1 MGAQDGQDLPAWAET
16 VWIQQTFA
24 QSIRPTDSL
33 PLASELDSRNNRDGA
48 LRGAK
53 TAATICGFTD
63 PDALREFTLRNFLS
77 TSEFRSR
84 FTRAAKLSLTVAAAA
99 TLFAP
104 FAHAAALSSDA
115 KASIPRDVQQIIV
128 VDYRAMQNS
137 PAAMSLK
144 DRVLPPELKKLETA
158 LVNSGLKVDQ
168 DADALTFAAFRAPNP
183 EGKGPDVERIVGIAQ
198 GQFHT
203 HDIMAN
209 FTKNKTKPVTLRN
222 NSIYPMGST
231 GLDVVF
237 LNQTTMVF
245 GDKDA
250 VRAALDS
257 RDGLTQSFLTDS
269 DLVNDMV
276 AVDSHAVWSLLDA
289 KGTQTMMK
297 GILGIASQLADYD
310 TVKNRMKG
318 SRYTMDFSN
327 GVRFDMS
334 VNLSD
339 TFTAATCAT
348 LLKGVQLLKKQQ
360 GTPMEKTALDNTT
373 IDSDSGT
380 LKVNYSS
387 SDSEFASL
395 LTSPLFQ
402 TVVK

>member
-1 MGAQDGQDLPAWAET
+1 MA
-16 VWIQQTFA
+16 V
-24 QSIRPTDSL
+24 
-33 PLASELDSRNNRDGA
+33 
-48 LRGAK
+48 
-53 TAATICGFTD
+53 TAA
-63 PDALREFTLRNFLS
+63 LM
-77 TSEFRSR
+77 
-84 FTRAAKLSLTVAAAA
+84 
-99 TLFAP
+99 AP
-104 FAHAAALSSDA
+104 AVHAAQLSSDA
-115 KASIPRDVQQIIV
+115 KSSIPHDVQQIIV

-144 DRVLPPELKKLETA
+144 DRVMPPELKRLETA
-158 LVNSGLKVDQ
+158 LVNSGLKVDS
-168 DADALTFAAFRAPNP
+168 DADILAFAAFRAQNP
-183 EGKGPDVERIVGIAQ
+183 DGKGAQVERIVGIAQ

-203 HDIMAN
+203 QAIMAN
-209 FTKNKTKPVTLRN
+209 FTKTKTKPRILRN

-231 GLDVVF
+231 GLSVVF

-250 VRAALDS
+250 VNAALDA
-257 RDGLTQSFLTDS
+257 RDGMTSSFLTDS
-269 DLVNDMV
+269 DLVGDMI
-276 AVDSHAVWSLLDA
+276 AVDSHAIWSLLDA

-297 GILGIASQLADYD
+297 SVLGVASQLADYD

-339 TFTAATCAT
+339 TITAATCST
-348 LLKGVQLLKKQQ
+348 LLKGVQLLRKQQ
-360 GTPMEKTALDNTT
+360 GTPMEKSALDNTT
-373 IDSDSGT
+373 IDSNAGT
-380 LKVNYSS
+380 LTVRYSS

-402 TVVK
+402 SVVK

>member
-1 MGAQDGQDLPAWAET
+1 MHNF
-16 VWIQQTFA
+16 VI
-24 QSIRPTDSL
+24 
-33 PLASELDSRNNRDGA
+33 ASE
-48 LRGAK
+48 
-53 TAATICGFTD
+53 
-63 PDALREFTLRNFLS
+63 
-77 TSEFRSR
+77 SR
-84 FTRAAKLSLTVAAAA
+84 FRITRAAKLNLGVAAVAC
-99 TLFAP
+99 LFAP
-104 FAHAAALSSDA
+104 FAHAAALSGDA
-115 KASIPRDVQQIIV
+115 KAAIPHDVQQIIV

-137 PAAMSLK
+137 PAAMNLK
-144 DRVLPPELKKLETA
+144 DRVLPPELKRLEAA
-158 LVNSGLKVDQ
+158 LVSSGLKVDQ

-183 EGKGPDVERIVGIAQ
+183 EGKGPEVERIVGIAQ

-209 FTKNKTKPVTLRN
+209 FAKNKTKFQTVRN
-222 NSIYPMGST
+222 SSVYPMGST

-245 GDKDA
+245 GDRDA
-250 VRAALDS
+250 VHAALDS
-257 RDGLTQSFLTDS
+257 RDGIAPSFLSDS
-269 DLVNDMV
+269 DLVSAMAV
-276 AVDSHAVWSLLDA
+276 VDSHAVWSLLDA
-289 KGTQTMMK
+289 KGTQAMMK
-297 GILGIASQLADYD
+297 SVLGVASQLADYD

-327 GVRFDMS
+327 GVRFDMQ

-348 LLKGVQLLKKQQ
+348 LLKGVALLKKEQ
-360 GTPMEKTALDNTT
+360 GSPLEKTALDDTT

-380 LKVNYSS
+380 LKVDYSS
-387 SDSEFASL
+387 SDSEFSSL

>member
-1 MGAQDGQDLPAWAET
+1 MGT
-16 VWIQQTFA
+16 
-24 QSIRPTDSL
+24 
-33 PLASELDSRNNRDGA
+33 
-48 LRGAK
+48 
-53 TAATICGFTD
+53 
-63 PDALREFTLRNFLS
+63 
-77 TSEFRSR
+77 
-84 FTRAAKLSLTVAAAA
+84 
-99 TLFAP
+99 
-104 FAHAAALSSDA
+104 
-115 KASIPRDVQQIIV
+115 
-128 VDYRAMQNS
+128 
-137 PAAMSLK
+137 
-144 DRVLPPELKKLETA
+144 
-158 LVNSGLKVDQ
+158 
-168 DADALTFAAFRAPNP
+168 
-183 EGKGPDVERIVGIAQ
+183 
-198 GQFHT
+198 
-203 HDIMAN
+203 
-209 FTKNKTKPVTLRN
+209 
-222 NSIYPMGST
+222 T

-257 RDGLTQSFLTDS
+257 RDGLSQSFLTDS
-269 DLVNDMV
+269 DLVNAMV

-310 TVKNRMKG
+310 TVKDRMKG

>member
-1 MGAQDGQDLPAWAET
+1 MT
-16 VWIQQTFA
+16 VRCA
-24 QSIRPTDSL
+24 RNRR
-33 PLASELDSRNNRDGA
+33 ASFELS
-48 LRGAK
+48 
-53 TAATICGFTD
+53 D
-63 PDALREFTLRNFLS
+63 PRVVREFTLRNFVYP
-77 TSEFRSR
+77 SEFRFKFSR
-84 FTRAAKLSLTVAAAA
+84 AGKLSLTLAAAA
-99 TLFAP
+99 MLATP

-137 PAAMSLK
+137 TAAMGLK
-144 DRVLPPELKKLETA
+144 DRVLPPELKKLESA
-158 LVNSGLKVDQ
+158 LVSSGLKVDQ
-168 DADALTFAAFRAPNP
+168 DADALCFAAFRSPNP

-203 HDIMAN
+203 HDILTN
-209 FTKNKTKPVTLRN
+209 FTKSKTKALTRRN

-231 GLDVVF
+231 GLSVVF

-250 VRAALDS
+250 VNAALDS
-257 RDGLTQSFLTDS
+257 RDGITQSFLSDS
-269 DLVNDMV
+269 DLANEMV
-276 AVDSHAVWSLLDA
+276 SVDSHAVWSLLDA

-297 GILGIASQLADYD
+297 GVLGIASQLADYD

-318 SRYTMDFSN
+318 SRYTMDFAN

-373 IDSDSGT
+373 IDSDSGV
-380 LKVNYSS
+380 LKVDYAS
-387 SDSEFASL
+387 SDSEFTAL